1 MAENPKKRNRRVF
14 SCLNCRRKKRRCDR
28 GVPCGECARNGFSDS
43 CLYEDVKPYK
53 PVYPQFDPQKET
65 MEEKKVPVSNDWQ
78 FNLFEAVNTS
88 KDGKTETN
96 LLGYTTMAG
105 ADPLTAVVK
114 RFLTNQNAFGRLW
127 QNLISKDGMVP
138 KEKLDKFERKA
149 MAYFGVQHIRRL
161 NSHSS
166 EEEFDSVRQTITAA
180 NLQYG
185 LAFKPYGSW
194 TQLSL
199 LEQILLMLPPY
210 SVVLLLVREYF
221 KFLQKWLPILDEKE
235 FFSEL
240 NRVVGPALEGNCV
253 IKSLELP
260 TEAAILATLL
270 LAIRLAYCTVV
281 STKDSP
287 SSVDRVYILENPV
300 VLDTAYV
307 ATELLKESATSVTIH
322 SLRALMILQTFHIFS
337 PERGLVTE
345 NLAAMDVMRRI
356 QNLARELHL
365 DIDHKQIG
373 SWRSKVAFG
382 ELDHESARSLWH
394 TILRLDVYCC
404 VLFDRTSSIFPGS
417 YLSKLPS
424 EEVETEASQMFA
436 KTEAE
441 FVALLDL
448 VGSTMPLS
456 GSIGYTQLSEKLKR
470 LEDAVEKNLGRPG
483 DYLRP
488 LGDEKLSL
496 KCSRFQL
503 LLICKSFLLTVYY
516 SLYLFFECRG
526 DLDLSIHYLK
536 KRMSITQRDF
546 CFLKAGMIKFIEEY
560 FGSGSRFVLTPF
572 LMSIIGNQV
581 GAGGIRVRFA
591 FTLRLLEA
599 DASDIQ
605 SIKTRH
611 LCELIL
617 KNIRNAEESSL
628 ELAEALGETFQ
639 FAWAATRS
647 TRFGQR
653 MVDDDMLY
661 EVSDEIKRNTGIC
674 FTVEQLTGLD
684 LVLNEADVDHKLY
697 TDMFGVTSLDKDKS
711 SEARERRLFNA
722 LQLEKKWLL
731 VMLIQAHALKTA
743 FLKKAGVSTV
753 EPSSTDPVKA
763 WQYDLELMQG
773 YDPQLLMEFFGN
785 V

>member
-1 MAENPKKRNRRVF
+1 MAENTKKRNRRVF

-43 CLYEDVKPYK
+43 CSYEDVKPYK
-53 PVYPQFDPQKET
+53 PAFPQLNPQKEI
-65 MEEKKVPVSNDWQ
+65 MEEKKVPMTSDWQ
-78 FNLFEAVNTS
+78 FNLFEAVNTP

-105 ADPLTAVVK
+105 ADPFTEVVK
-114 RFLTNQNAFGRLW
+114 RFLINQKAFGRLW
-127 QNLISKDGMVP
+127 HNLISKDGMVP
-138 KEKLDKFERKA
+138 KEKLDQFEKKA

-161 NSHSS
+161 SSHSS
-166 EEEFDSVRQTITAA
+166 EKEFDAVRQTITAA
-180 NLQYG
+180 NIQYG
-185 LAFKPYGSW
+185 LALKPYGSW
-194 TQLSL
+194 TQLSI
-199 LEQILLMLPPY
+199 LEQILLILPPY

-221 KFLQKWLPILDEKE
+221 KFQQKWLPILDEKE
-235 FFSEL
+235 FFGQL

-260 TEAAILATLL
+260 TDAAVWATLF
-270 LAIRLAYCTVV
+270 LAIRLAYVSVV
-281 STKDSP
+281 NTENSP
-287 SSVDRVYILENPV
+287 ASVDRVSILENPV
-300 VLDTAYV
+300 VIDTAFV
-307 ATELLKESATSVTIH
+307 AIELLKESETSFTIH
-322 SLRALMILQTFHIFS
+322 SLRALMTLQTFNIFS
-337 PERGLVTE
+337 PERGLVTD
-345 NLAAMDVMRRI
+345 NMPTMDVMRRI
-356 QNLARELHL
+356 HNHARELYI
-365 DIDHKQIG
+365 DIDRKQIG
-373 SWRSKVAFG
+373 SWRSRLAFG
-382 ELDHESARSLWH
+382 ETEYESARSLWH
-394 TILRLDVYCC
+394 TVLRLDVYCC
-404 VLFDRTSSIFPGS
+404 VLFDRAPCIFPGS

-424 EEVETEASQMFA
+424 EDVENEASQMFA
-436 KTEAE
+436 KTETE
-441 FVALLDL
+441 FLALLDL
-448 VGSTMPLS
+448 VGSTMPLT
-456 GSIGYTQLSEKLKR
+456 GSIGYTQLAEKLKR
-470 LEDAVEKNLGRPG
+470 LEDAVEANLGRPG

-488 LGDEKLSL
+488 LGEEKLSL
-496 KCSRFQL
+496 KCCRFQL
-503 LLICKSFLLTVYY
+503 LLICKSWLLTIYY

-526 DLDLSIHYLK
+526 ELDLSIHYLK
-536 KRMSITQRDF
+536 KRMSVTQRDF

-560 FGSGSRFVLTPF
+560 FGFGSRVILTPF
-572 LMSIIGNQV
+572 LVSLMGNQV

-599 DASDIQ
+599 DASDIKN
-605 SIKTRH
+605 IKTRH

-628 ELAEALGETFQ
+628 ELVEALGETFQ

-661 EVSDEIKRNTGIC
+661 DVSDETKRNTGIR

-697 TDMFGVTSLDKDKS
+697 TDMFGDTSLDKDKS

-731 VMLIQAHALKTA
+731 VTQIQAHALKTA
-743 FLKKAGVSTV
+743 FLKKAGISTV
-753 EPSSTDPVKA
+753 EQSPADPVEA